1 MLFLLCGSRGGVAGF
16 ASSARVT
23 GAKADKFM
31 KRKIAYADLDELNG
45 EPIGKPGMPVKL
57 DFLPSPEQVRRTLRT
72 VKVTVSLAPASL
84 DYYRR
89 QARRRGEKP
98 AEIMRRI
105 LQAHALAEA

>member
-1 MLFLLCGSRGGVAGF
+1 MDGF
-16 ASSARVT
+16 ASSARAT

-45 EPIGKPGMPVKL
+45 EPIGKLGAPVNL

-72 VKVTVSLAPASL
+72 VKVTVSLEPASL

>member
-1 MLFLLCGSRGGVAGF
+1 MNV
-16 ASSARVT
+16 
-23 GAKADKFM
+23 M
-31 KRKIAYADLDELNG
+31 KRKIVYADLDELNG
-45 EPIGKPGMPVKL
+45 EPIGKPGAPVKL
-57 DFLPSPEQVRRTLRT
+57 DFLPSPEQVRQTLRT